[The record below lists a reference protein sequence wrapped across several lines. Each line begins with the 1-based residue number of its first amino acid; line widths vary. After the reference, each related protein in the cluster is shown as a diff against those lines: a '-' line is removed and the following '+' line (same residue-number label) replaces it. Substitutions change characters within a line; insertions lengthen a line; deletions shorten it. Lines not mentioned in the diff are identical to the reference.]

1 MKILEFKKLFW
12 FIVSLVFIG
21 LAALSLFLNKLS
33 YNRYLEMR
41 EGYVEVDCMVIRVDD
56 FERTITVAYVNPEDG
71 IKYYVT
77 FQTIEYEEMDTFKG
91 IIKPEEPTK
100 LKFDNGYSF
109 WNTYAYFATILVI
122 FAVIIDLIIVKR
134 LLVRAIA
141 YNGDK
146 YTCKVTSIKTWKNM
160 HVLVVTHNGKNYTSE
175 VFRTFQNISLLDEGR
190 EVDFYKNG
198 FIYHIDLASYHKNY
212 QK

>member
-1 MKILEFKKLFW
+1 MK
-12 FIVSLVFIG
+12 
-21 LAALSLFLNKLS
+21 
-33 YNRYLEMR
+33 
-41 EGYVEVDCMVIRVDD
+41 EGYVEVDCMVIRVDE

-71 IKYYVT
+71 IEYYAT
-77 FQTIEYEEMDTFKG
+77 FQTIEYEEMDTFTG

-100 LKFDNGYSF
+100 LRFDNGYSF
-109 WNTYAYFATILVI
+109 WNTYSYVAVFLV
-122 FAVIIDLIIVKR
+122 FLAVIIDLIILKR
-134 LLVRAIA
+134 LLVRAIS

-146 YTCKVTSIKTWKNM
+146 VVCKVVKIKTWKNL
-160 HVLVVTHNGKNYTSE
+160 HTLVVTHNNKNYNSE

-190 EVDFYKNG
+190 EVDMYKNG

>member
-1 MKILEFKKLFW
+1 
-12 FIVSLVFIG
+12 
-21 LAALSLFLNKLS
+21 
-33 YNRYLEMR
+33 MR

-71 IKYYVT
+71 IEYYVT

-109 WNTYAYFATILVI
+109 WNTYAYFALVLVI
-122 FAVIIDLIIVKR
+122 FAVIIDLIIIKR

-146 YTCKVTSIKTWKNM
+146 YTCKVTSIKSWKNM

-198 FIYHIDLASYHKNY
+198 FINHIDLASYHKNY